1 VQKRSFLYLKSE
13 PSRETMRKIDTDLY
27 LDEDF
32 SSGPAKRI
40 QRKNRRLGK
49 REKQARFVADLVEHA
64 EKVPVD
70 VHQNFNPSFQ
80 PAEHE
85 RFWLLSYL
93 EEFYNDQ
100 LISDV
105 VWKVKGG
112 KEANVYCCIAHPS
125 TGLDLIAA
133 KVYRPQMFRNLRNDA
148 QYRQGRE
155 VVDQQGKV
163 ANTRREVLAVKKNTR
178 FGQELRHAS
187 WLEAEYQTMQ
197 ILYEAKADVP
207 RPLAHGNN
215 VILMEYI
222 GGDRSPAPTLNQVNL
237 DASAARRMFE
247 KLVQDLSIMLDCHRV
262 HADLSAYNIL
272 YWDGDFKIIDFPQ
285 AVDPRRNPDAAAL
298 FTRDVER
305 ICQYFRRY
313 KIACDAHRLASDLW
327 SRFQRSNAL
336 NANVTDGL
344 FDETMGAIDT

>member
-1 VQKRSFLYLKSE
+1 
-13 PSRETMRKIDTDLY
+13 MRKIDIDLY
-27 LDEDF
+27 QDENLA
-32 SSGPAKRI
+32 SGPAKRI

-49 REKQARFVADLVEHA
+49 REKQARLMADLVQHA
-64 EKVPVD
+64 EKAPVD
-70 VHQNFNPSFQ
+70 VHQNFTPSFQ

-93 EEFYNDQ
+93 EEFYNNQ

-112 KEANVYCCIAHPS
+112 KEANVYCCTAHPS

-163 ANTRREVLAVKKNTR
+163 ANTRRENLAVKKNTR

-187 WLEAEYQTMQ
+187 WLESEYQTMQ
-197 ILYEAKADVP
+197 ILYEAGADVP
-207 RPLAHGNN
+207 RPLARGNN

-237 DASAARRMFE
+237 NVSEAKRMFE
-247 KLVQDLSIMLDCHRV
+247 KLVHDLDIMLACHRV

-305 ICQYFRRY
+305 VCQYFRRY
-313 KIACDAHRLASDLW
+313 KISCDAHGLASDLW
-327 SRFQRSNAL
+327 SRYQLSNAL
-336 NANVTDGL
+336 NANAADSL
-344 FDETMGAIDT
+344 FDETMETIDTKDNFQND